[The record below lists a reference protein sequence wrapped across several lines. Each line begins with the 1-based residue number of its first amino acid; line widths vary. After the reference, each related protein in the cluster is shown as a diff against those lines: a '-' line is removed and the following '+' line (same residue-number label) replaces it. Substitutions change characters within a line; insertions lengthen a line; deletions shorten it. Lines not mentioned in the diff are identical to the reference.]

1 MDTGNENVRNACIA
15 MLKNLEYKKFYNTPY
30 CAPLINYVMT
40 WQYALPI
47 KTIIIGQNP
56 YPQPIYP
63 IYGAAMSYDETICK
77 RPPGSVRV
85 IAEDLYNYNG
95 TDKNSTIDCFRDLWK
110 MTDKGVIAINETVFS
125 KIVDSEKD
133 SNLRPIREAEYQ
145 VRTLQVLIAESYFMG
160 QTSINC
166 IGMGMS
172 AAMMTNIMRGWCPN
186 DLVSLKVLTCANP
199 AAYASNLSDSTSHPI
214 TFGNSTISRILSSIV
229 EEYTNMPPKGQD
241 KRLQQ
246 NIDSFKAN
254 TKQVIEADA
263 SCKREY
269 SSLLERL
276 KAVKKVPEAKDVL
289 LALEDSLQRCVNTM
303 DNHATAMDAHMMTY
317 VMNVNAIQHQRSNK
331 PDSVASS
338 IAASTVHQPVSQ
350 SPSPATPRRVAR
362 PVTRRAPSAMSEVS
376 TPGVESIK
384 EEASPELNETP
395 IKPSP
400 VVSGTPGSS
409 RPVRR
414 PVRRPAS
421 SRAPSV
427 AETEYTNVSGGAGGT
442 IKVGS
447 TEKINPVEKVHIEA
461 IASWFRD
468 NMDGDTTYSEMI
480 ETTAS
485 QGIISSAVSRN
496 VLDYVRSRMSQSTGY
511 DAYEELNGDNSE
523 KSDTKV
529 WCKKY
534 ASELQSS

>member
-1 MDTGNENVRNACIA
+1 M
-15 MLKNLEYKKFYNTPY
+15 
-30 CAPLINYVMT
+30 MT
-40 WQYALPI
+40 
-47 KTIIIGQNP
+47 
-56 YPQPIYP
+56 
-63 IYGAAMSYDETICK
+63 E
-77 RPPGSVRV
+77 
-85 IAEDLYNYNG
+85 
-95 TDKNSTIDCFRDLWK
+95 
-110 MTDKGVIAINETVFS
+110 KGVIAINETVFS
-125 KIVDSEKD
+125 KIVDSEKQ

-145 VRTLQVLIAESYFMG
+145 VRTLQILIAESYFMG

-229 EEYTNMPPKGQD
+229 DEYINMPPKGQD

-246 NIDSFKAN
+246 NIESFKSN

-289 LALEDSLQRCVNTM
+289 LALEDSLQRCINTM

-317 VMNVNAIQHQRSNK
+317 VMNVNAIQSQRSNK
-331 PDSVASS
+331 PESVASS
-338 IAASTVHQPVSQ
+338 VAPSTVHQPVSQ
-350 SPSPATPRRVAR
+350 SPAPATPRRVAR
-362 PVTRRAPSAMSEVS
+362 PANRRTQTAMSEVS

-384 EEASPELNETP
+384 EEASPEVKDTPSKTP
-395 IKPSP
+395 IA
-400 VVSGTPGSS
+400 TPGSS

-414 PVRRPAS
+414 VVRRVAS

-427 AETEYTNVSGGAGGT
+427 AETEYTNVSGGAGS
-442 IKVGS
+442 ILKVGS
-447 TEKINPVEKVHIEA
+447 IEKIGAVEKVHIEA

-480 ETTAS
+480 ETTAN
-485 QGIISSAVSRN
+485 QGIISSAVSKN
-496 VLDYVRSRMSQSTGY
+496 VLDYVRSRMTKSTGY
-511 DAYEELNGDNSE
+511 DAYEELNGDNSD

-534 ASELQSS
+534 AAELQNS